1 MNSLEKIQKVTGV
14 FKIFAR
20 VAAILSMVGAGLALI
35 FAIVFL
41 VYKDASSISVF
52 GMVLAEIG
60 SGTGL
65 EASGILFGEFIM
77 CLTDG
82 ILFFC
87 AVKYL
92 NNEIKAG
99 TPFTTEGAVQI
110 KALGIKTI
118 VLPLVAVIL
127 VEVVYGIFNELSA
140 KLGEVSVEL
149 VRPDFNTGSSIL
161 LGVILIILSLIFS
174 YGAELENKKA

>member
-1 MNSLEKIQKVTGV
+1 MNSLEKIQKVTSV

-20 VAAILSMVGAGLALI
+20 VAAILSMAGAGLALI

-41 VYKDASSISVF
+41 VYEDSASISVF
-52 GMVLAEIG
+52 GMVLAEINT
-60 SGTGL
+60 GTSF
-65 EASGILFGEFIM
+65 EAAGILFGDFIM
-77 CLTDG
+77 CLTEG
-82 ILFFC
+82 ILFFH

-92 NNEIKAG
+92 DSEIKAG

-127 VEVVYGIFNELSA
+127 VEVVYGIFNELSV
-140 KLGEVSVEL
+140 KLYDGSANL
-149 VRPDFNTGSSIL
+149 VRPDYNSESCIV
-161 LGVILIILSLIFS
+161 LGVILIILSLVFS
-174 YGAELENKKA
+174 YGAELEKKI